1 MPIDDLLMVEKYGKK
16 SFNLDVPDRV
26 TCMTA
31 LVETGEYA
39 PTDAASESVRN
50 LAARYAELEDVF
62 PDELREEALPFFIDW
77 LIYRVQL
84 VQITAYTDDDAY
96 TIFETM
102 NDRGLKL
109 TPADMLKGYLLA
121 NIAEGSP
128 RTKANDLWRQRMLQL
143 RDLDKDGD
151 SDFLKTWLRS
161 QYAKNIR
168 KREKNAKPEDWDR
181 IGTEFHRWLRG
192 QAKTVGLLK
201 QANFYDFVTVDLDY
215 YARQYTRIVK
225 AASWQSADPRLVH
238 IGYNADRGFTLQH
251 QVLLAP
257 LTTSDSDDVAAT
269 KMDLVARYIDTLLAW
284 RVWNFR
290 MLAYSTMSYAMFL
303 VMRDIR
309 GMSVPDLA
317 NHLHGLL
324 MAETETFDSNDRLY
338 VHQQNRFQLQLM
350 LARITDY
357 LGVQSGE
364 APRYREYTNAEG
376 VRYEVEHIW
385 ADHYERHTDEF
396 SHPHEFAEHRN
407 LIGDLLLLP
416 KRFNASYN
424 DDPYAK
430 KLPHYLEQNIL
441 ARSLHPQSYAKNPG
455 FLQFVE
461 TTGLPFKP
469 YETLPRGTSSNVAGS
484 TEPSPNGS
492 GTPTTCFESPACNRR
507 RTADVHRSQALPG
520 LPPERRERADCP
532 FPLGC
537 SGDADAVLRSRSE
550 RNRPDLPLLSV
561 ARERGVFVR
570 TADDDNHNVI
580 PEDLSNYKIARIGD
594 LVVNKMK
601 AWQGSLGLAPCDG
614 VVSPAYFVFD
624 FDIAD
629 RFYGQ
634 ALLRS
639 KPYVALFA
647 AASDGVRIGQ
657 WDLVP
662 ARMREIP
669 VLLPPPDEQAAIV
682 RYLAHANRRIDK
694 AIAAKRKLIRLLE
707 EQNRVIVNL
716 AVTRGLDPDAP
727 TKDSDVPG
735 LGMIPSHWDVSRLKL
750 V

>member
-1 MPIDDLLMVEKYGKK
+1 MRKIDGIAKTVNDILKGNRYSIDYYQREYKWEPKQLQELINDLTGKFTEAWDPSHERDRVEKYPYYFLGSIIISEKDAVPYIVDGQQRLTSLTLLLTFLRHLQAGRPEQVPIDDLLMVEKYGKK

-50 LAARYAELEDVF
+50 LSARYAELEDVF

-84 VQITAYTDDDAY
+84 VQITAYADDDAY

-128 RTKANDLWRQRMLQL
+128 RTKANDLWRQRMLRL

-192 QAKTVGLLK
+192 QVKTVGLLK
-201 QANFYDFVTVDLDY
+201 QASFYEFVTVDLDY

-225 AASWQSADPRLVH
+225 AASWQSTDPRLAH
-238 IGYNADRGFTLQH
+238 IGYNTDRGFTLQH

-269 KMDLVARYIDTLLAW
+269 KMEMVARYIDTLLAW

-309 GMSVPDLA
+309 GMRVPDLA

-364 APRYREYTNAEG
+364 ASRYREYTNAEG

-424 DDPYAK
+424 DDPYSK

-441 ARSLHPQSYAKNPG
+441 ARSLHPQSYEKNPG
-455 FLQFVE
+455 FLKFVE

-469 YETLPRGTSSNVAGS
+469 YQAITKADVVERGQLYRAIAQRIWNPDDILRVAGIDH
-484 TEPSPNGS
+484 TEVPN
-492 GTPTTCFESPACNRR
+492 
-507 RTADVHRSQALPG
+507 
-520 LPPERRERADCP
+520 
-532 FPLGC
+532 
-537 SGDADAVLRSRSE
+537 
-550 RNRPDLPLLSV
+550 
-561 ARERGVFVR
+561 
-570 TADDDNHNVI
+570 
-580 PEDLSNYKIARIGD
+580 
-594 LVVNKMK
+594 
-601 AWQGSLGLAPCDG
+601 
-614 VVSPAYFVFD
+614 
-624 FDIAD
+624 
-629 RFYGQ
+629 
-634 ALLRS
+634 
-639 KPYVALFA
+639 
-647 AASDGVRIGQ
+647 
-657 WDLVP
+657 
-662 ARMREIP
+662 
-669 VLLPPPDEQAAIV
+669 
-682 RYLAHANRRIDK
+682 
-694 AIAAKRKLIRLLE
+694 
-707 EQNRVIVNL
+707 
-716 AVTRGLDPDAP
+716 
-727 TKDSDVPG
+727 
-735 LGMIPSHWDVSRLKL
+735 
-750 V
+750 